1 MIIGIISIIIS
12 LGALYIAYK
21 AMKGSSQDAA
31 KQIESIRKSSII
43 MLDAQISAIDL
54 EISRITREYE
64 KAKADIK
71 LESERIIRDE
81 INNHWNPGSRIFERQ
96 DKEEQQIREK
106 RNFYQKQI
114 DDLEKRK
121 EVLLKQKEEL
131 G

>member
-31 KQIESIRKSSII
+31 KQIESIRKSSLI

-114 DDLEKRK
+114 DDLEKKK

>member
-1 MIIGIISIIIS
+1 
-12 LGALYIAYK
+12 
-21 AMKGSSQDAA
+21 MKGSSQDAA
-31 KQIESIRKSSII
+31 KQIESIRKSSLI

-114 DDLEKRK
+114 DDLEKKK